1 VSTLARSW
9 TAAQPALRQYLALSR
24 RAVVNTFRQPTAIL
38 PALTFP
44 LLFMALTSAAFERST
59 NLPGFPE
66 VDSFLQFLIATSIV
80 QGTLFGSVAA
90 GTAMATDIENGFF
103 ERLIAA
109 PSSRG
114 SILVGRVMGAAVLA
128 FLQAW
133 VFVAV
138 AAVFGLRVE
147 SGIAGVLLIAV
158 AVAVLGAGVGSI
170 AMSFALRTGS
180 AEAVQGSFPLLFAGL
195 FLSGAFF
202 PRDLMDGW
210 FATVAGYNPFTYL
223 IEGLRTLVIEG
234 FDASQFA
241 TAVGIAAAIFAAGM
255 ALSSAAL
262 RRRLTVSS

>member
-1 VSTLARSW
+1 MS
-9 TAAQPALRQYLALSR
+9 ALDQYVALSR
-24 RAVVNTFRQPTAIL
+24 RAIVTTFRQPTAII
-38 PALTFP
+38 PAMTFP
-44 LLFMALTSAAFERST
+44 LLFMALSSAAFERST
-59 NLPGFPE
+59 SLPGFPE
-66 VDSFLQFLIATSIV
+66 VDSFLQFLVATSIV

-109 PSSRG
+109 PSSRT

-133 VFVAV
+133 VFMGVATI
-138 AAVFGLRVE
+138 FGLSVE
-147 SGIAGVLLIAV
+147 SGLPGMFLV
-158 AVAVLGAGVGSI
+158 ALSASVLGAGVGAI

-210 FATVAGYNPFTYL
+210 FKTVAGYNPFTYL

-234 FDASQFA
+234 LDLAQFG
-241 TAVGIAAAIFAAGM
+241 TAIGVAAAIFAVGM
-255 ALSSAAL
+255 LLSRAAL
-262 RRRLTVSS
+262 RRRLSVAA

>member
-1 VSTLARSW
+1 MKAW
-9 TAAQPALRQYLALSR
+9 DQFLALSR
-24 RAVVNTFRQPTAIL
+24 RAVVTTFRQPTAIL
-38 PALTFP
+38 PAMTFP
-44 LLFMALTSAAFERST
+44 LLFLALSSAAFERST

-66 VDSFLQFLIATSIV
+66 VDGFLQFLIATSIV

-109 PSSRG
+109 PSSRT
-114 SILVGRVMGAAVLA
+114 SILAGRVMGAAVLA

-133 VFVAV
+133 VFMGVAT
-138 AAVFGLRVE
+138 VFGLSVE
-147 SGIAGVLLIAV
+147 SGLPGMFLV
-158 AVAVLGAGVGSI
+158 ALSAAVLGAGVGAI

-210 FATVAGYNPFTYL
+210 FKTVAGYNPFTYL
-223 IEGLRTLVIEG
+223 IEGLRALVIDG
-234 FDASQFA
+234 LDALEFA
-241 TAVGIAAAIFAAGM
+241 TAIGVAGAIFAAGM
-255 ALSSAAL
+255 LLSTAAL
-262 RRRLTVSS
+262 RRRLAVAS

>member
-1 VSTLARSW
+1 MSTLD
-9 TAAQPALRQYLALSR
+9 QYVALSR

-38 PALTFP
+38 PAMTFP
-44 LLFMALTSAAFERST
+44 LLFMALSSAALDRST

-103 ERLIAA
+103 ERLVAA
-109 PSSRG
+109 PSSRS

-133 VFVAV
+133 VFMGVAMP
-138 AAVFGLRVE
+138 FGLTVE
-147 SGIAGVLLIAV
+147 SGIGGMFLIAV
-158 AVAVLGAGVGSI
+158 AAGLLGAGVGSI

-202 PRDLMDGW
+202 PRALMDGW
-210 FATVAGYNPFTYL
+210 FKAVAGYNPFTYL
-223 IEGLRTLVIEG
+223 IEGLRALVIDG
-234 FDASQFA
+234 LHLVDFL
-241 TAVGIAAAIFAAGM
+241 TAAGVAAAIFAFGIT
-255 ALSSAAL
+255 LSNAAL
-262 RRRLTVSS
+262 RRRLSVSA

>member
-1 VSTLARSW
+1 MSTLD
-9 TAAQPALRQYLALSR
+9 QYAALSR
-24 RAVVNTFRQPTAIL
+24 RAIVTTFRQPTSIL
-38 PALTFP
+38 PAMTFP
-44 LLFMALTSAAFERST
+44 LLFMALSSAAFERST
-59 NLPGFPE
+59 NLPGFPP

-103 ERLIAA
+103 ERLVAA
-109 PSSRG
+109 PSSRS

-133 VFVAV
+133 VFMGVAMP
-138 AAVFGLRVE
+138 FGLTVE
-147 SGIAGVLLIAV
+147 SGLPGMLLIAI
-158 AVAVLGAGVGSI
+158 AAGVLGAGVGSI

-210 FATVAGYNPFTYL
+210 FKTVASYNPFTYL

-234 FDASQFA
+234 FDAAEFG
-241 TAVGIAAAIFAAGM
+241 TAVGVAAAIFAVGIT
-255 ALSSAAL
+255 LSNVAL
-262 RRRLTVSS
+262 RRRLSVSS